1 MRKNKTFTSSIKPSI
16 LARLSMFSKKYNT
29 PKNKMIELALLRMFE
44 TAVKAELDIT
54 FKIAKR
60 DRVIRAF
67 CKNAEDDAPGRA
79 SVKKVKQKEI
89 YYADLNPRGRGGKRA
104 PVPVVIISGNTINSR
119 LGMSIVCPIRENVR
133 YRGGS
138 VTLKKDKLNK
148 LKSDSQILAFQVKTI
163 GHERLIKKIGEI
175 TDKQLSETKM
185 WLRDVLK
192 W

>member
-1 MRKNKTFTSSIKPSI
+1 MKNSVVYTSSMNRGIM
-16 LARLSMFSKKYNT
+16 ARLNMYTKKYNA
-29 PKNKMIELALLRMFE
+29 PKNKVIELALSRLFE
-44 TAVKAELDIT
+44 TAVKAELDLT

-60 DRVIRAF
+60 DKAIRAF
-67 CKNAEDDAPGRA
+67 SKNAADDAPGVV
-79 SVKKVKQKEI
+79 SEKKMKQKDI
-89 YYADLNPRGRGGKRA
+89 YYADLNTAGRGGKRA

-119 LGMSIVCPIRENVR
+119 LGISIVCPIRENVR

-148 LKSDSQILAFQVKTI
+148 LKGDSQILAFQVKTI

-175 TDKQLSETKM
+175 TDKQLAETKM